1 MKVAQNSDVRK
12 QVTDEGGLEPVLYLA
27 RTDEPEIQVEVI
39 PAICTLSFAEENKVD
54 IAKNGGLPPVIAA
67 IRDANVETARMAC
80 CALANLCEVVENTA
94 LIMDHNPV
102 PALME
107 VLVGHAP
114 LVQCEAARAMGNLAA
129 NIEYG
134 DEILRAGAQ
143 RYLMIMLRS
152 EEERCQRMAA
162 MALCNLAS
170 NLQNQPKMIAAGILE
185 PVVGEAHLA
194 LDAKSKSDFECVRY
208 CLLVLA
214 NLAVCQARD
223 RRPAKSRGDR
233 PRAAIARGSSER
245 APEGLV
251 SSSSTGRAPELV
263 RCHKELVSRDA
274 GEPPGA
280 RGGSVTDARGVW
292 EASRREM

>member
-1 MKVAQNSDVRK
+1 MTGARRYAAYALVKVAQNSDVRK

-223 RRPAKSRGDR
+223 RRPAKSRGVARARRSPADR
-233 PRAAIARGSSER
+233 PRGPRRDSNF
-245 APEGLV
+245 
-251 SSSSTGRAPELV
+251 ELV
-263 RCHKELVSRDA
+263 DGTSARA
-274 GEPPGA
+274 G
-280 RGGSVTDARGVW
+280 SM
-292 EASRREM
+292 S